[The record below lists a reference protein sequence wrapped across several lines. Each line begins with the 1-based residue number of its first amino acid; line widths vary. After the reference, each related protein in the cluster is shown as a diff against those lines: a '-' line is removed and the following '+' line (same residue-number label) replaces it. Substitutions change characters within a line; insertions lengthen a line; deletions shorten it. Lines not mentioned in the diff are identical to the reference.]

1 MNLQKP
7 TTEKEMVNKSLDVY
21 TLEQVAEAFEMHP
34 QTLRRYIKE
43 GKLQASNVGAR
54 ILISRDSIIKM
65 LDENVIDDK

>member
-43 GKLQASNVGAR
+43 GKLQASKVGAR